1 MKFYLRE
8 RLLPPGI
15 RTARNQARYDERHY
29 RRLRLI
35 RALTTVGGLDI
46 SAVRSLLEV
55 IDDPD
60 VTLSSVYHGI
70 ERAKISGGPDDA
82 GFDGME
88 NARADIDALADR
100 LGWSE
105 DPTRPGRESMAQV
118 LAALRTLGCGTDVEV
133 FLPFARA
140 AEAVVDTEMD
150 LLHTGGPTSA
160 RRR

>member
-1 MKFYLRE
+1 
-8 RLLPPGI
+8 
-15 RTARNQARYDERHY
+15 
-29 RRLRLI
+29 
-35 RALTTVGGLDI
+35 
-46 SAVRSLLEV
+46 
-55 IDDPD
+55 
-60 VTLSSVYHGI
+60 
-70 ERAKISGGPDDA
+70 
-82 GFDGME
+82 ME

-150 LLHTGGPTSA
+150 LLHTGGSDVRASA
-160 RRR
+160 VIRGVLFDVMMSLMLRTVRQQRVAERLHRPGQAL